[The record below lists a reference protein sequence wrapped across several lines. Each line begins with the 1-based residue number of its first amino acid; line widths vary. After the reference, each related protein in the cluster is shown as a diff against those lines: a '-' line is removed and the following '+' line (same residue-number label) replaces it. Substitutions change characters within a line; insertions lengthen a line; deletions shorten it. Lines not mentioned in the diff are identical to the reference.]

1 MPGRIEKQQPPAS
14 SWNQAVN
21 VLFPVHSFR
30 IYAACALL
38 AARAPRWLIKRML
51 RWRGDESLEIYARVN
66 NEDWASWTRKMA
78 DVAVDSSIASRL
90 TYMDFSEET
99 RRRFTDVAE
108 AMLSVNAGAARAA
121 TGAL

>member
-1 MPGRIEKQQPPAS
+1 MGAEFTHSELDGIFFMKLHCGARVPVERLTDYS
-14 SWNQAVN
+14 
-21 VLFPVHSFR
+21 VHSFR

-90 TYMDFSEET
+90 TYMDFSE
-99 RRRFTDVAE
+99 
-108 AMLSVNAGAARAA
+108 VNAGAARAA